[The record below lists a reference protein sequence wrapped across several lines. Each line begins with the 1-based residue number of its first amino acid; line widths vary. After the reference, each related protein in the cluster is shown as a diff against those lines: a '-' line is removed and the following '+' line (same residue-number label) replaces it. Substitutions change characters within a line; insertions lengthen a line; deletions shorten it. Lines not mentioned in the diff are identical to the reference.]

1 MNRLK
6 QTSKKT
12 ITLEKGK
19 NKRRS
24 KFKGYEIGSLTS
36 SFAFKWDENDEKEG
50 ITEWF
55 NYKGLTYIQE

>member
-12 ITLEKGK
+12 ITIDKGEGFK
-19 NKRRS
+19 KL
-24 KFKGYEIGSLTS
+24 KFKGYEIGSLPS
-36 SFAFKWDENDEKEG
+36 LFAFKWDENDEKEG